1 MGTEPPSEERRRD
14 RVLSAEEL
22 ASVWQAAGAVGDEFG
37 AIIRL
42 LMLTGQRRDEVAA
55 MAWSEIDLE
64 RALWTLPAVRTKN
77 CREHEVPLSRH
88 AVALLPPRRE
98 GRALVFGQGKGGFS
112 GFSRAKARLDKA
124 AGLAMPWVLHDIRR
138 SLVTHMNE
146 LGIDPHVIEAVVNHV
161 SGARGGI
168 AGRYNFAA
176 YREQKRV
183 ALQRWADWVAA
194 VVEGRAPAGNVV
206 AFASRSA

>member
-1 MGTEPPSEERRRD
+1 MSTRVDLPAPDGPTTPMLSPARMVSVMLCSDGRAENGPIAANRARVYLAGAFSWVLRQGMVDSNPVMGTEPPSEERRRD

-112 GFSRAKARLDKA
+112 PRCCFRMIL
-124 AGLAMPWVLHDIRR
+124 IRWR
-138 SLVTHMNE
+138 
-146 LGIDPHVIEAVVNHV
+146 
-161 SGARGGI
+161 RC
-168 AGRYNFAA
+168 R
-176 YREQKRV
+176 
-183 ALQRWADWVAA
+183 RW
-194 VVEGRAPAGNVV
+194 
-206 AFASRSA
+206 